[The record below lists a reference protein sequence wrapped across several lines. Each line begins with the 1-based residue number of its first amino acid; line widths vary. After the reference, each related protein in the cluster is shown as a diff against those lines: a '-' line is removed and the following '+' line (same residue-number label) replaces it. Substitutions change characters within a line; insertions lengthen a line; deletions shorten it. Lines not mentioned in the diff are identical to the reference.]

1 MQGFAEAVLEGD
13 VFGESQEPN
22 ASHLEGFLFGTDAW
36 DGVDHS
42 LHFVLIEGE
51 NQFFSGAHGQIMGN
65 RTASGRDR
73 SATTRENFE
82 RVERVE
88 RTTGL
93 EPATLTLA
101 R

>member
-1 MQGFAEAVLEGD
+1 M
-13 VFGESQEPN
+13 
-22 ASHLEGFLFGTDAW
+22 GFLLGTDPW

-65 RTASGRDR
+65 RTASGPDR

-82 RVERVE
+82 RVEWR
-88 RTTGL
+88 TGL
-93 EPATLTLA
+93 AGGGSATKLA
-101 R
+101 DQGDRPRF